1 MHTYNRDGT
10 EQRPRQSFAKPSTAE
25 QQQLAGN
32 RQARS
37 LRVMHGAIPAG
48 LVTKRCGRRSLR
60 LEMCVVKSRSRSLA
74 AKLQV
79 SQYRP
84 RCDGWQISCH

>member
-1 MHTYNRDGT
+1 MHTYNRDET
-10 EQRPRQSFAKPSTAE
+10 EQRPRQSVAKPSTAE
-25 QQQLAGN
+25 QQLAGN

-37 LRVMHGAIPAG
+37 LRVMHGAIPEG
-48 LVTKRCGRRSLR
+48 LVTKRCERRSLR
-60 LEMCVVKSRSRSLA
+60 LEMCLVKSRSRSLA